1 MGIYNSIHPCDD
13 DLYFYCPTR
22 DCPCHGPAYHYDSSG
37 NIHHSGV
44 NFDHSGIDDY
54 FLVFHHHHN

>member
-37 NIHHSGV
+37 NIHHSG
-44 NFDHSGIDDY
+44 IDDY
-54 FLVFHHHHN
+54 FLVVHHHHN